1 MIIKAFIVAMMLVVT
16 IYLGSALVSLV
27 KDKGQTNSTVKS
39 LSWRLGLSLCLFI
52 ALFVGFSMGW
62 ISPHGL

>member
-16 IYLGSALVSLV
+16 IFLGSALVSLV

-52 ALFVGFSMGW
+52 ALFVMFAMGW
-62 ISPHGL
+62 IAPHSL